1 MRLDR
6 HHLEVTKVTLH
17 EHMST
22 PRISDTLIAMLRDMD
37 PRRSLVAR
45 IIWLMIALAA
55 SFAIAASIWAGR
67 VAREIVLQQHVR
79 RLALETDQLAS
90 DLGQAVGARLDALR
104 ATGNPA
110 SAAGVFERLTETY
123 PDLGWVAVADA
134 EGTVLAT
141 DASLAVGGSVRG
153 EPWFS
158 GGLNGP
164 WIGVIRGTPRA
175 GRTPLLGDLSA
186 PVMDGSGRVV
196 AVIAAHLNWHWAP
209 NDVQRL
215 NDTLNPRGS
224 AQTLVLDGT
233 GKVLVGPDALLGK
246 RWEGVALKEPP
257 PIEPDSI
264 EPDSIAGPAGPGPAE
279 SGPAAAARS
288 KSSATP
294 LFERLPDGAMVVV
307 ARAPMSV
314 GARYP
319 TLGWQVQ
326 LSESREHV
334 YQRANALAIRILWI
348 SVCLGTATALIGAL
362 GARRL
367 TDRLRRL
374 TRSAAAVGRNEM
386 ARIEVPKGRDEVA
399 QLAAAFAEILD
410 ALRQERTEL
419 LTLSGELERRVA
431 VRTREVE
438 RLAEESRYAA
448 VVRERLKIARD
459 LHDTLAH
466 SMMAMLSEVR
476 LLRKLQVHDPDSLRE
491 ELARAEEVAHEGLNE
506 ARTAI
511 TQMRVNAVRDTGLGA
526 ALRTA
531 FDRFIDRT
539 ALSGEFTADPDAAG
553 FGDER
558 AETLFRMAEEAMR
571 NIERHAM
578 ASHASLALRTLDGTQ
593 LQLRIE
599 DDGIGFDPA
608 APHQG
613 HYGII
618 GLHEQAQLIGAH
630 LLIDSAPSRGTTLTV
645 TLRMTPEEL

>member
-6 HHLEVTKVTLH
+6 HHLEVTKVTLVELMKASH
-17 EHMST
+17 LSN
-22 PRISDTLIAMLRDMD
+22 SLIALLRDMD
-37 PRRSLVAR
+37 PRRSLVSR

-90 DLGQAVGARLDALR
+90 DLGQAVSARLDALR
-104 ATGNPA
+104 AAGNPA
-110 SAAGVFERLTETY
+110 SAAGVFDRLAGAY

-141 DASLAVGGSVRG
+141 DAGLTVGSSVRD

-158 GGLNGP
+158 GGLKGP

-186 PVMDGSGRVV
+186 PVTDASGRVV
-196 AVIAAHLNWHWAP
+196 AVVAAHLNWHWAP

-233 GKVLVGPDALLGK
+233 AKVLVGPDALLGK
-246 RWEGVALKEPP
+246 RWEGVALEEPP

-264 EPDSIAGPAGPGPAE
+264 EPDPAEPGPIE
-279 SGPAAAARS
+279 SGPAAEAPSRP
-288 KSSATP
+288 SATP

-314 GARYP
+314 GARHP

-326 LSESREHV
+326 LSETREHV

-348 SVCLGTATALIGAL
+348 SICLGTATALIGAL
-362 GARRL
+362 GARHL
-367 TDRLRRL
+367 TNRLRRL

-419 LTLSGELERRVA
+419 LTLSSELERRVA

-539 ALSGEFTADPDAAG
+539 ALSGEFTADLDAAG

-578 ASHASLALRTLDGTQ
+578 ASRASLALKTVDGTH
-593 LQLRIE
+593 LQLSIE
-599 DDGIGFDPA
+599 DNGIGFDPA
-608 APHQG
+608 TPHQG

>member
-1 MRLDR
+1 MNAP
-6 HHLEVTKVTLH
+6 HFSNSV
-17 EHMST
+17 
-22 PRISDTLIAMLRDMD
+22 IAVLRSMD
-37 PRRSLVAR
+37 PRRSLVAG

-90 DLGQAVGARLDALR
+90 DLGQAVSARLDALR
-104 ATGNPA
+104 AAGDPA
-110 SAAGVFERLTETY
+110 HPAEVFEHLAEAY
-123 PDLGWVAVADA
+123 PDLGWIAATDA
-134 EGTVLAT
+134 EGTVLAAT
-141 DASLAVGGSVRG
+141 DGLAVGNKVSGK
-153 EPWFS
+153 PWFDQ
-158 GGLNGP
+158 GLKGP
-164 WIGVIRGTPRA
+164 WIGAIESTPRA
-175 GRTPLLGDLSA
+175 GHVPLLGDFSA
-186 PVMDGSGRVV
+186 PVKDESGRVLG
-196 AVIAAHLNWHWAP
+196 VIAAHLNWHWAS

-215 NDTLNPRGS
+215 NDTLNPRGP

-233 GKVLVGPDALLGK
+233 ARVLVGPDALVDR
-246 RWEGVALKEPP
+246 RWNGVALAEPP
-257 PIEPDSI
+257 PIEP
-264 EPDSIAGPAGPGPAE
+264 A
-279 SGPAAAARS
+279 PAADPLSLEAS
-288 KSSATP
+288 GTP
-294 LFERLPDGAMVVV
+294 RFERLPDGSTVLV

-314 GARYP
+314 SPHHAA
-319 TLGWQVQ
+319 LGWQVQ
-326 LSESREHV
+326 LSESKEHV
-334 YQRANALAIRILWI
+334 YQRANALAVRILWI
-348 SVCLGTATALIGAL
+348 SICLGAATALIGAL
-362 GARRL
+362 GARHL
-367 TDRLRRL
+367 TNRLRRL

-386 ARIEVPKGRDEVA
+386 ARIEVPRGRDEVA

-410 ALRQERTEL
+410 ALRKERTEL
-419 LTLSGELERRVA
+419 LMLSSELERRVA

-448 VVRERLKIARD
+448 IVRERLKIARD

-491 ELARAEEVAHEGLNE
+491 ELARAEEVAHDGLNE

-511 TQMRVNAVRDTGLGA
+511 AQMRVNAVRDTGLGA

-531 FDRFIDRT
+531 FDRFVDRS
-539 ALSGEFTADPDAAG
+539 ALSGEFSADPEAAG

-558 AETLFRMAEEAMR
+558 AEILFRMAEEALR

-578 ASHASLALRTLDGTQ
+578 ATRAAVALRTIDASQ

-608 APHQG
+608 IPRQG
-613 HYGII
+613 HFGLV
-618 GLHEQAQLIGAH
+618 GLHEQAHLIGAR
-630 LLIDSAPSRGTTLTV
+630 LAIDSAPGRGTVLTV

>member
-6 HHLEVTKVTLH
+6 HHLEVTKVTLDKL
-17 EHMST
+17 MSK
-22 PRISDTLIAMLRDMD
+22 PPHSNTLIAVLRDMD

-90 DLGQAVGARLDALR
+90 DLGQAVSARLDALR
-104 ATGNPA
+104 AAGNPA
-110 SAAGVFERLTETY
+110 GAAGVFERVAGAY
-123 PDLGWVAVADA
+123 PDLGWVALADA
-134 EGTVLAT
+134 DGSVLAS
-141 DASLAVGGSVRG
+141 DASLAVGSSVRG

-164 WIGVIRGTPRA
+164 WIGVIRGTPRT

-186 PVMDGSGRVV
+186 PVTDASGRVV

-224 AQTLVLDGT
+224 AQTLVLDGSA
-233 GKVLVGPDALLGK
+233 KVLVGPDALLGK
-246 RWEGVALKEPP
+246 RWEGAALEEPP

-264 EPDSIAGPAGPGPAE
+264 EPDPIEPGPAAE
-279 SGPAAAARS
+279 TPS
-288 KSSATP
+288 KPSATP

-307 ARAPMSV
+307 ARAPMNV
-314 GARYP
+314 GARHP
-319 TLGWQVQ
+319 ALGWQVQ
-326 LSESREHV
+326 LSETREHV

-348 SVCLGTATALIGAL
+348 SICLGTATALIGAL
-362 GARRL
+362 GARHL

-374 TRSAAAVGRNEM
+374 TRSAAAVGRNEL

-476 LLRKLQVHDPDSLRE
+476 VLRKLQVHDPDSLRE

-506 ARTAI
+506 VRTAI

-539 ALSGEFTADPDAAG
+539 ALSGEFTTDPDAAG

-578 ASHASLALRTLDGTQ
+578 ASQASLALKTVDGTQ

-630 LLIDSAPSRGTTLTV
+630 LLIDSAPGRGTTLIV

>member
-1 MRLDR
+1 
-6 HHLEVTKVTLH
+6 
-17 EHMST
+17 MST
-22 PRISDTLIAMLRDMD
+22 PHFSNSVITVLRDMD
-37 PRRSLVAR
+37 PRRSLVAG

-55 SFAIAASIWAGR
+55 SFAIAASLWAGR

-90 DLGQAVGARLDALR
+90 DLGQAVSARLDALR
-104 ATGNPA
+104 AAGDPA
-110 SAAGVFERLTETY
+110 QPAEVFERVAQAY
-123 PDLGWVAVADA
+123 PDLGWIAAADA
-134 EGTVLAT
+134 GGTVLAVSQGVAAKQ
-141 DASLAVGGSVRG
+141 DLAVGGSVSG

-158 GGLNGP
+158 EGLKGP
-164 WIGVIRGTPRA
+164 WIGAIEKTPRSGGTPRA
-175 GRTPLLGDLSA
+175 AGTPRSGGTPLLGDFSA
-186 PVMDGSGRVV
+186 PVRDESGRVLG
-196 AVIAAHLNWHWAP
+196 VIAAHLNWHWASS
-209 NDVQRL
+209 DVQRL
-215 NDTLNPRGS
+215 NDTLNPRGP
-224 AQTLVLDGT
+224 AQTLVLDGAA
-233 GKVLVGPDALLGK
+233 KVLVGPDSLLDK
-246 RWEGVALKEPP
+246 RWDGVALAEPP
-257 PIEPDSI
+257 PIEPAPAA
-264 EPDSIAGPAGPGPAE
+264 EPLSVEA
-279 SGPAAAARS
+279 SGPPR
-288 KSSATP
+288 
-294 LFERLPDGAMVVV
+294 FERLPDGSTVLV

-314 GARYP
+314 SPHHPA
-319 TLGWQVQ
+319 LGWQVQ
-326 LSESREHV
+326 LSESKEHV

-348 SVCLGTATALIGAL
+348 SICLGAATALIGAL
-362 GARRL
+362 AARHL
-367 TDRLRRL
+367 TNRLRRL

-386 ARIEVPKGRDEVA
+386 ARIEVPRGRDEVS

-410 ALRQERTEL
+410 ALRKERTEL

-476 LLRKLQVHDPDSLRE
+476 LLRKLQVHDPNSLRE
-491 ELARAEEVAHEGLNE
+491 ELARAEEVAHDGLNE

-511 TQMRVNAVRDTGLGA
+511 AQMRVNAVRDTGLGA

-531 FDRFIDRT
+531 FDRFVDRT
-539 ALSGEFTADPDAAG
+539 ALNGEFSADPGAAG

-558 AETLFRMAEEAMR
+558 AETLFRMAEEALR

-578 ASHASLALRTLDGTQ
+578 ATRAAVSLRTIDATQ

-608 APHQG
+608 IPRQG
-613 HYGII
+613 HFGLV
-618 GLHEQAQLIGAH
+618 GLHEQAHLIGAH
-630 LLIDSAPSRGTTLTV
+630 LAIDSSPGHGTVLTI

>member
-1 MRLDR
+1 
-6 HHLEVTKVTLH
+6 
-17 EHMST
+17 MST
-22 PRISDTLIAMLRDMD
+22 PRLSDTLIALLRDMD

-90 DLGQAVGARLDALR
+90 DLGQAVSARLDALR
-104 ATGNPA
+104 AAGNPT
-110 SAAGVFERLTETY
+110 SAAGVFDRLAGAY

-141 DASLAVGGSVRG
+141 DASLAIGSSVRD

-186 PVMDGSGRVV
+186 PVTDASGRVV

-215 NDTLNPRGS
+215 NDALNPRGS

-233 GKVLVGPDALLGK
+233 AKVLVGPDALLGK

-264 EPDSIAGPAGPGPAE
+264 EPGPLESAPVE
-279 SGPAAAARS
+279 SGPAAEPPS
-288 KSSATP
+288 KPSATP
-294 LFERLPDGAMVVV
+294 LFERLPDGAIVVV

-314 GARYP
+314 GARQP

-326 LSESREHV
+326 LSETREHV

-348 SVCLGTATALIGAL
+348 SICLGTATALIGAL
-362 GARRL
+362 GARHL
-367 TDRLRRL
+367 TNRLRRL

-476 LLRKLQVHDPDSLRE
+476 LLRKLQVHDPDSLCE

-578 ASHASLALRTLDGTQ
+578 ASHASLALKTVDGTH
-593 LQLRIE
+593 LQLSIE
-599 DDGIGFDPA
+599 DNGIGFDPA
-608 APHQG
+608 TPHQG

-630 LLIDSAPSRGTTLTV
+630 LLIDSAPGRGTTLSV

>member
-1 MRLDR
+1 
-6 HHLEVTKVTLH
+6 
-17 EHMST
+17 MST
-22 PRISDTLIAMLRDMD
+22 PRHSDTLIAMLRDMD

-104 ATGNPA
+104 AAGNPA
-110 SAAGVFERLTETY
+110 SAAGVFELLAGAY

-134 EGTVLAT
+134 EGTVLAA
-141 DASLAVGGSVRG
+141 DASLAAGSSVRG

-186 PVMDGSGRVV
+186 PVTDASGRVV

-246 RWEGVALKEPP
+246 RWEGVALEEPP

-264 EPDSIAGPAGPGPAE
+264 EP
-279 SGPAAAARS
+279 
-288 KSSATP
+288 SATP

-314 GARYP
+314 GARHP

-348 SVCLGTATALIGAL
+348 SICLGTATALIGAL
-362 GARRL
+362 GARHL
-367 TDRLRRL
+367 TNRLRRL

-526 ALRTA
+526 ALRTT

-558 AETLFRMAEEAMR
+558 AEILFRMAEEAMR

-578 ASHASLALRTLDGTQ
+578 ATHASLALKTVDETQ

>member
-1 MRLDR
+1 
-6 HHLEVTKVTLH
+6 
-17 EHMST
+17 MST
-22 PRISDTLIAMLRDMD
+22 PRLSNSLIAVLRDMD

-79 RLALETDQLAS
+79 RLALETGQLAS
-90 DLGQAVGARLDALR
+90 DLGQAVSARLDALR
-104 ATGNPA
+104 AAGDPVG
-110 SAAGVFERLTETY
+110 AADVFERMARAY
-123 PDLGWVAVADA
+123 PDLGWIAVADTD
-134 EGTVLAT
+134 GTVLAT
-141 DASLAVGGSVRG
+141 AGSPAVGSSVHG
-153 EPWFS
+153 QPWFS
-158 GGLNGP
+158 KGLHGP
-164 WIGVIRGTPRA
+164 WIGVIEQTPPAR
-175 GRTPLLGDLSA
+175 RTPLLGDLSA
-186 PVMDGSGRVV
+186 PVTDASGRVV
-196 AVIAAHLNWHWAP
+196 AVIAAHLNWHWAAE
-209 NDVQRL
+209 DVERL
-215 NDTLNPRGS
+215 HDTLNPS
-224 AQTLVLDGT
+224 DPAQILVLDGAAN
-233 GKVLVGPDALLGK
+233 VLVGPDSLLGK
-246 RWEGVALKEPP
+246 RWEGIALDEPP

-264 EPDSIAGPAGPGPAE
+264 VSE
-279 SGPAAAARS
+279 PAAEA
-288 KSSATP
+288 SSVEP
-294 LFERLPDGAMVVV
+294 SSIPRFERLPGGATVLI
-307 ARAPMSV
+307 ARATMSLS
-314 GARYP
+314 ARHAA
-319 TLGWQVQ
+319 LGWRVQ

-348 SVCLGTATALIGAL
+348 SICLGTVTALIGAL
-362 GARRL
+362 GARHL
-367 TDRLRRL
+367 TNRLRRL

-386 ARIEVPKGRDEVA
+386 AQIEVPKGRDEVA
-399 QLAAAFAEILD
+399 QLATAFAKILD
-410 ALRQERTEL
+410 DLRQERTEL
-419 LTLSGELERRVA
+419 LTLSSELERRVA

-448 VVRERLKIARD
+448 VGRERLKIARD

-476 LLRKLQVHDPDSLRE
+476 LLRKLQVHDPDSLSE

-539 ALSGEFTADPDAAG
+539 ALRGEFISDPEAG
-553 FGDER
+553 RFGDER

-578 ASHASLALRTLDGTQ
+578 ASHTSLALKTVDGIQ

-608 APHQG
+608 IPRQG
-613 HYGII
+613 HYGIV

-630 LLIDSAPSRGTTLTV
+630 LHIDSAPGRGTTLTI